1 MRNQQELYLRAVAE
15 LRSQADI
22 RYLADPAGAH
32 HDLGED
38 AAVTHEHTLAR
49 R

>member
-32 HDLGED
+32 RDLGED
-38 AAVTHEHTLAR
+38 AAVTHEHILTHR
-49 R
+49 